1 MNTLQIIWFLLLV
14 VLMIGYAVMAGF
26 DLGIGCWHLRAT
38 APQRRKL
45 IAALGPFWDGNQVW
59 LVTLG
64 GALFAAF
71 PPVYATLFSG
81 LYPAFMVLLVL
92 LILRTV
98 AIEFSS
104 RAVSESQRRSWD
116 VTFSVSS
123 IGLMILFGA
132 ALGIVMYGIP
142 LNANGDY
149 LGSFW
154 QLLSPFALAV
164 GVLNLLMLGMHG
176 ALYLVV
182 KTTGELAE
190 RARYWAQISGVM
202 FLISLLLMIIYASLV
217 LSLSGNFS
225 LHAELWLLPTG
236 ALIALLATLY
246 FNTKKRA
253 MPAFISSSLTII
265 LLLVTVGAAIFPM
278 LVPASFSSTS
288 GLSIYNSSSSF
299 LTLKTMLIIVA
310 LGMPMVLGYTIWVHR
325 IFRGTVDEVNSH

>member
-1 MNTLQIIWFLLLV
+1 MNTLQIIWFMLIV
-14 VLMIGYAVMAGF
+14 ILMIGYAVLAGF

-38 APQRRKL
+38 VPQRRKL

-81 LYPAFMVLLVL
+81 LYPAFMALLLL

-98 AIEFSS
+98 AIEFSA
-104 RAVSESQRRSWD
+104 RAFSEAQRRHWD
-116 VTFSVSS
+116 ITFSISS

-132 ALGIVMYGIP
+132 ALGIIMYGIP
-142 LNANGDY
+142 LDANGDY

-176 ALYLVV
+176 ALYLTV

-190 RARYWAQISGVM
+190 RARYWAQISGVT
-202 FLISLLLMIIYASLV
+202 FLILLLLVIIYASLV
-217 LSLSGNFS
+217 LPLSGNFS
-225 LHAELWLLPTG
+225 LHVALWLLPIG
-236 ALIALLATLY
+236 ALISLLFTLY
-246 FNTKKRA
+246 LNTKMHA
-253 MPAFISSSLTII
+253 LPAFISSSLTII
-265 LLLVTVGAAIFPM
+265 LLLATVGAAIFPM
-278 LVPASFSSTS
+278 LVPAEFSSTS
-288 GLSIYNSSSSF
+288 GLSIHNSSSSF

-310 LGMPMVLGYTIWVHR
+310 IGMPLVLGYTIWVHR
-325 IFRGTVDEVNSH
+325 IFRGTVDEVNYH